1 MTAQPRPSR
10 SRRRAAGR
18 PIRDARSGSHR
29 RKRRWLDYPRHGRS
43 GPRRWFP
50 SWRLVSGT
58 LLACA
63 AAIAGLGVAVYLYVD
78 IPDQNAEM
86 RHEANVYYW
95 ADGSHMVSVGSVN
108 RRNVP
113 LSQVPR
119 SVRDAVLAAEN
130 ADFYSDSGVSVGGMA
145 RAIVNMARGQ
155 ETQGGSTITQQY
167 VKNTYLTQDQT
178 LSRKVQELAIAL
190 KLDNRTSKDDIL
202 QGYLNTSWF
211 GRGAYGIQAASN
223 AYYGVDVSRLNPSQ
237 GAFLAALLKGGN
249 EFDPFQGEAQ
259 RHRAEE
265 RWAWI
270 LDREVE
276 LGMMTRAERARYTEF
291 PVPRRQTLATS
302 LGGQT
307 GYLVDLAR
315 RYVKKR
321 TGLTDTELDRGG
333 HQIHTTFEKDAMR
346 RLGRSVEDA
355 LRDIRPA
362 RRAKDRHVQVGAASV
377 RPGDGA
383 IVAVHGG
390 ADALKQF
397 SNNAD
402 TAGVPAGSVFKPFVL
417 AAGMQ
422 YGVRTENG
430 KVARFLPESY
440 YDATGEFRM
449 SGMPVIP
456 DSPGT
461 AAVPAPSTDFP
472 TLRQALVSSSNV
484 TFRRLGA
491 DTGLKQVQDLAVDA
505 GMLRD
510 TMAPLDEEFPLGTSS
525 PSAIRV
531 ATAYA
536 TFADGGTRHEPY
548 SVTKV
553 LRRGELLPGFS
564 RPRGSRAMD
573 EFVARQ
579 MTSVLRDAAAD
590 TTGPGGRF
598 AGMSTGDRETQRVAW
613 FAGYGDDLATA
624 VTLFRAEPGK
634 APLPLAGTGGTGRAS
649 AQRLPGRI
657 WTTYMEAMS
666 R

>member
-1 MTAQPRPSR
+1 M
-10 SRRRAAGR
+10 
-18 PIRDARSGSHR
+18 
-29 RKRRWLDYPRHGRS
+29 
-43 GPRRWFP
+43 
-50 SWRLVSGT
+50 SGT
-58 LLACA
+58 LAACVAVMA
-63 AAIAGLGVAVYLYVD
+63 ALCVGVYLYVD
-78 IPDQNAEM
+78 VPDQNAEV
-86 RHEANVYYW
+86 RQEANVYYW
-95 ADGSHMVSVGSVN
+95 ADGSSMVSVGSVH

-113 LSQVPR
+113 LSRVPGP
-119 SVRDAVLAAEN
+119 VRDAVLAAEN

-145 RAIVNMARGQ
+145 RAAVNMVRGQ

-178 LSRKVQELAIAL
+178 LTRKVQELAIAL
-190 KLDNRTSKDDIL
+190 KLDRRMSKDDIL

-211 GRGAYGIQAASN
+211 GRGAYGIQAASY

-237 GAFLAALLKGGN
+237 GAFLAALVKGGN
-249 EFDPFQGEAQ
+249 EFDPFRGEAQ
-259 RHRAEE
+259 RHRAEK

-276 LGMMTRAERARYTEF
+276 RGMMDRSERARYTEF
-291 PVPRRQTLATS
+291 PTPRRQTLATS
-302 LGGQT
+302 LGGQN
-307 GYLVDLAR
+307 GYLVDLAK

-321 TGLTDTELDRGG
+321 TGLTDAELDRGG
-333 HQIHTTFEKDAMR
+333 YQIHTTFEKDAMR

-355 LRDIRPA
+355 LRDIRSS

-383 IVAVHGG
+383 ILAVHGG

-402 TAGVPAGSVFKPFVL
+402 TAGVPAGGVFKPFVL
-417 AAGMQ
+417 AAAMQ
-422 YGVRTENG
+422 YGVRTHDG
-430 KVARFLPESY
+430 GRVLRFLPESY
-440 YDATGEFRM
+440 YDATGGFHL
-449 SGMPVIP
+449 GGV
-456 DSPGT
+456 PG
-461 AAVPAPSTDFP
+461 AADGRGAVPSLSSDVP
-472 TLRQALVSSSNV
+472 TLRDALVASAHL

-491 DTGLKQVQDLAVDA
+491 DTGLKQVRRLAVDA
-505 GMLRD
+505 GMLRA
-510 TMAPLDEEFPLGTSS
+510 TMAPLNEEFPLGTSS

-553 LRRGELLPGFS
+553 LRKGERIAGFS
-564 RPRGSRAMD
+564 RPRGSRAMA

-579 MTSVLRDAAAD
+579 MTSVLRDAARS
-590 TTGPGGRF
+590 TTGPGGRY
-598 AGMSTGDRETQRVAW
+598 AGMSTGGRETQRVAW

-634 APLPLAGTGGTGRAS
+634 ALLPLAGTGGPGPAS

-657 WTTYMEAMS
+657 WTSYMEAMS